1 MRRCGLLCCAIAT
14 LVFGLTAWAQE
25 SELSLTQYIDELQ
38 HLQGALAATQL
49 SSADLDT
56 VVDGLPSAW
65 TVRSDSQTFLVSA
78 AELKQDLQ
86 EHQRNSKETT
96 SLGDARLLV
105 ATLLADAKGMDLK
118 GVDAQAERQQL
129 DQILARQE
137 FYSALHE
144 SWWERL
150 KREAKSLAF
159 RLLQSMLGS
168 SAFPVVS
175 RAVVWVVAGLAFALL
190 AWWAVRNYLKS
201 EEFAH
206 FSGAID
212 AVSARPWHDWQ
223 AEAKA
228 AAEEGR
234 WRDAIHLSYWSAIS
248 FLEGQGLWRPD
259 RARTPREYLRLL
271 PREDI
276 HRDSLFEL
284 TQEFE
289 KTWYGSEA
297 ATMSEFLAVNTIL
310 GRLGCH

>member
-1 MRRCGLLCCAIAT
+1 MLGRRLLCCVIAT
-14 LVFGLTAWAQE
+14 LVFGLTARAQE
-25 SELSLTQYIDELQ
+25 SQLSLAQYINQLE
-38 HLQGALAATQL
+38 HLQSALTATQP

-56 VVDGLPSAW
+56 VVAGLPSAW
-65 TVRSDSQTFLVSA
+65 TVQEDSQIFLVSS
-78 AELKQDLQ
+78 AELKEDLQ

-105 ATLLADAKGMDLK
+105 ATLLADARAMDRK
-118 GVDAQAERQQL
+118 GVDAQPERQRL

-175 RAVVWVVAGLAFALL
+175 RVVVWVIAGLAFSLL

-206 FSGAID
+206 FSGAVD
-212 AVSARPWHDWQ
+212 AISARPWHDWQ

-228 AAEEGR
+228 AAEQGR

-271 PREDI
+271 PRKDV
-276 HRDSLFEL
+276 HRDSLSEL

-297 ATMSEFLAVNTIL
+297 ATMSQFVAVNTIL
-310 GRLGCH
+310 GRLGCR

>member
-1 MRRCGLLCCAIAT
+1 MRRCRLLCCVIAT
-14 LVFGLTAWAQE
+14 LVFGLTVWAQE
-25 SELSLTQYIDELQ
+25 SEVSLAQYIDELQ
-38 HLQGALAATQL
+38 HLQGALTGAQP
-49 SSADLDT
+49 SSADLDP
-56 VVDGLPSAW
+56 VVAGLPSAW
-65 TVRSDSQTFLVSA
+65 TVRSDSQVFQVSS

-86 EHQRNSKETT
+86 EHQRDTKETT
-96 SLGDARLLV
+96 SLEYARLLV
-105 ATLLADAKGMDLK
+105 ATLLADAKAMDLK
-118 GVDAQAERQQL
+118 GIDAQAERQRL
-129 DQILARQE
+129 DQILARPD

-150 KREAKSLAF
+150 KREAQSLAF

-175 RAVVWVVAGLAFALL
+175 RVVVWLIAGSAVALL

-206 FSGAID
+206 FSGAAD
-212 AVSARPWHDWQ
+212 AISARPWHDWQ

-228 AAEEGR
+228 AAEQGR

-271 PREDI
+271 PREDV
-276 HRDSLFEL
+276 HRDSLSEL

-297 ATMSEFLAVNTIL
+297 ATMNEFLAVNTIL